1 MLIKLVEW
9 FVCSIILSY
18 KSPYIL
24 TIYSSV
30 VAVVFNNRHY
40 RFIEVLVMRISFL
53 SKYDASLGL
62 NNLSF
67 LYYTG
72 K

>member
-9 FVCSIILSY
+9 FVCSIISSY
-18 KSPYIL
+18 KSSYIL

-30 VAVVFNNRHY
+30 VVVILNNRHY

-53 SKYDASLGL
+53 SKYDASLCFEQ
-62 NNLSF
+62 SF
-67 LYYTG
+67 ISVLYW
-72 K
+72 